1 MRVLAESLGVDSF
14 ATQSPDIYGLGQCH
28 QPSNSKFCS
37 NGRSVETAN
46 LAPRG
51 RVRASERSDLRIT
64 TRRMSLGPRRAYSRL
79 YARLPSKRDINQC
92 RDSLTNQGIGVQQTG
107 AQRLTGASFPQR
119 SMVRGINEQVAR
131 GIPRCTWTIRR
142 PVIHER
148 LQEMREMYNGRET
161 TSIRKNKVINEGI
174 RPSAFSELLNVRVGC
189 EIERER
195 KGRAGLVN
203 AER

>member
-1 MRVLAESLGVDSF
+1 MEDPLRLQTWRPEAVFERVS
-14 ATQSPDIYGLGQCH
+14 
-28 QPSNSKFCS
+28 
-37 NGRSVETAN
+37 GRYA
-46 LAPRG
+46 
-51 RVRASERSDLRIT
+51 DLRIT
-64 TRRMSLGPRRAYSRL
+64 TRSMSLGPRRAYSRL

-189 EIERER
+189 EIRERER
-195 KGRAGLVN
+195 GGRDWSTLNVETMIDGFRGSTIAAVRRLW
-203 AER
+203 ERA